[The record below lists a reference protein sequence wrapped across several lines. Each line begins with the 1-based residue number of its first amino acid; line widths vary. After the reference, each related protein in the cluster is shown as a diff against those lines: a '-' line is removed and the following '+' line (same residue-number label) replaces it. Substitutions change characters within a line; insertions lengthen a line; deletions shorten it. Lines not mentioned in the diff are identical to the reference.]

1 MAVKIDIDVDVIKTF
16 LVNIL
21 DLNKKITTT
30 VEIRSKLVQKK
41 IKLVNF
47 IFPKK

>member
-1 MAVKIDIDVDVIKTF
+1 MAVKIDIDIDVSKTF
-16 LVNIL
+16 LLNIL
-21 DLNKKITTT
+21 DLNKKTTT
-30 VEIRSKLVQKK
+30 TIEMSSKLVQKK